1 MELAICL
8 DPDANGAYE
17 CKPWWDMMRPRQS
30 ELDVTGWGDAHV
42 LSVAEEDF
50 GLDVLVEDSFDQPPR
65 TFTDMD
71 VTPPVDTFREME
83 RSCVSEQ
90 RWEDLVGLFIERS
103 ATTTDTAERTRC
115 LVRAAQIFDTNLS
128 DADSAFITLLA
139 ALQEDPANDDL
150 ISEMGRLA
158 TVHNRWEDLISM
170 CNNVLPEMP
179 SEVKRADLLVTMAV
193 WHQRDLGDQAAAE
206 RALEAAMAV
215 NPANFTALR
224 SLVLLHGQRG
234 DWHRAAA
241 YLTCAAGNAIDPFDS
256 VEFALDAAEI
266 YRDQLHDTEAAV
278 VQYMRV
284 LSLSPNHP
292 QALAALADAA
302 WERND
307 WTAAVPLLEGMAG
320 SAKQAV
326 EGTAELWHKAAWS
339 AQMSGDMERA
349 RANYRK
355 AYAAQPTHVPTL
367 KAWSRLAGDW
377 GWWQDILTTVPRL
390 LSLVGDEM
398 PGEERAGH
406 LMQLGQAHVAMRDL
420 EAGTTDF
427 MEALRLAPD
436 LPGVR
441 AALAK
446 ATAQME
452 GRGTANATVLIEQYR
467 VLLHGQLSPDERFE
481 VICKIGRLQREELSD
496 QAAALGTYLQAA
508 QLRPNDVGVLHEL
521 VEIHTAN
528 RHWARAVD
536 VLEKLVSITS
546 GRDKVCYLSAL
557 ASILNVELDSPIEAV
572 ALYDRALDEDP
583 NDRRTFEHIE
593 HILVRRQ
600 EWRELT
606 RAYRRMIKRLGAEL
620 QLEKRPLLLTLWR
633 ALADT
638 CQRYLHDLPAATAAY
653 EVCVSL
659 APDDRQAREA
669 LAEAYEA
676 QGGDGFTKAVATRE
690 HMLSHATNA
699 DAIAKQIRA
708 LARLY
713 GKYRQYDQLFCAA
726 AALCALT
733 KADPRERAF
742 YEGNAPRGIPLA
754 KSVLTEKQW
763 QGRLCSSRDNH
774 MISQVLAAVT
784 PGVIM
789 ARAKDASAYGID
801 PKYRAKL
808 EGDPSFISR
817 LLNYIS
823 RLIGVPLPPIYVPPG
838 APGEID
844 LVVMLEDGKPVPSL
858 VLGRDLVVGRS
869 QQELAFLLTKKLV
882 GLRAD
887 HFLLW
892 PQIVPNLSELQA
904 ILAAAMKLVQP
915 KFELPEADPGAVRK
929 YVAYLHKVL
938 PATQIELV
946 AGAAAPLLAG
956 TAKLDLAAWLAESD
970 ESANRAGVLACGD
983 VVAAARE
990 IVREARAH
998 HTRPEQTI
1006 LTMARWG
1013 VCSDYLDL
1021 RARLGLAM
1029 VAAEPT
1035 TPPVAR
1041 SFSELGGL
1049 FDRGTGRR

>member
-1 MELAICL
+1 M
-8 DPDANGAYE
+8 
-17 CKPWWDMMRPRQS
+17 
-30 ELDVTGWGDAHV
+30 
-42 LSVAEEDF
+42 
-50 GLDVLVEDSFDQPPR
+50 
-65 TFTDMD
+65 
-71 VTPPVDTFREME
+71 
-83 RSCVSEQ
+83 
-90 RWEDLVGLFIERS
+90 
-103 ATTTDTAERTRC
+103 
-115 LVRAAQIFDTNLS
+115 
-128 DADSAFITLLA
+128 
-139 ALQEDPANDDL
+139 
-150 ISEMGRLA
+150 
-158 TVHNRWEDLISM
+158 
-170 CNNVLPEMP
+170 
-179 SEVKRADLLVTMAV
+179 
-193 WHQRDLGDQAAAE
+193 
-206 RALEAAMAV
+206 
-215 NPANFTALR
+215 
-224 SLVLLHGQRG
+224 
-234 DWHRAAA
+234 
-241 YLTCAAGNAIDPFDS
+241 
-256 VEFALDAAEI
+256 
-266 YRDQLHDTEAAV
+266 
-278 VQYMRV
+278 
-284 LSLSPNHP
+284 SPNHP
-292 QALAALADAA
+292 TALAALADAA

-307 WTAAVPLLEGMAG
+307 WPAAIPLLEGMAG

-326 EGTAELWHKAAWS
+326 EENAQLWHKAAWS

-355 AYAAQPTHVPTL
+355 AYSAHPTHVPTL
-367 KAWSRLAGDW
+367 KSWSKLAGDW

-406 LMQLGQAHVAMRDL
+406 LMQLGQAHVGMRDL
-420 EAGTTDF
+420 EAGTAAF

-452 GRGTANATVLIEQYR
+452 GRGANNATALIEQYR
-467 VLLHGQLSPDERFE
+467 VLLHGQLPPDERFE
-481 VICKIGRLQREELSD
+481 VICKIGRLQRDELHD
-496 QAAALGTYLQAA
+496 QSAALGTYVQAA

-536 VLEKLVSITS
+536 VLENLVSVTS
-546 GRDKVCYLSAL
+546 GREKVCYLSAL
-557 ASILNVELDSPIEAV
+557 ASILNVELDSPMEAV
-572 ALYDRALDEDP
+572 ALYDRALDEEP
-583 NDRRTFEHIE
+583 GDRRTFEHIE

-606 RAYRRMIKRLGAEL
+606 RAYRRMIKRLGASPSP
-620 QLEKRPLLLTLWR
+620 EKRPLLLTLWR

-653 EVCVSL
+653 EVCASL
-659 APDDRQAREA
+659 DPEDMHARES

-676 QGGDGFTKAVATRE
+676 QGRDGFSKAVAARE
-690 HMLSHATNA
+690 HLLMCAANP
-699 DAIAKQIRA
+699 DAMAKQIRA

-713 GKYRQYDQLFCAA
+713 GRYHLYDHLFCAS

-742 YEGNAPRGIPLA
+742 YENNSPNGIPLA
-754 KSVLTEKQW
+754 KSALTEKQW

-774 MISQVLAAVT
+774 MISRVLAAVA

-789 ARAKDASAYGID
+789 ARAKDMSAYGID

-808 EGDPSFISR
+808 EGDPSFVSR
-817 LLNYIS
+817 LLVYIS

-844 LVVMLEDGKPVPSL
+844 LVVLLEEGAPVPAL

-869 QQELAFLLTKKLV
+869 HQELAFLLTKKLV

-892 PQIVPNLSELQA
+892 PQIVPNLGELHA
-904 ILAAAMKLVQP
+904 ILAAAIKLVQP
-915 KFELPEADPGAVRK
+915 KFDWPEAEPGAVRQ

-938 PATQIELV
+938 PATQIELI
-946 AGAAAPLLAG
+946 AGAAAPLLSG
-956 TAKLDLAAWLAESD
+956 MVKVDMAAWLAEAD
-970 ESANRAGVLACGD
+970 ESANRAGLLACGD

-990 IVREARAH
+990 IVRDARAH
-998 HTRPEQTI
+998 HSRPEETI
-1006 LTMARWG
+1006 LNLARWG
-1013 VCSDYLDL
+1013 IRTDYLDL

-1029 VAAEPT
+1029 VPADAG
-1035 TPPVAR
+1035 TPPVAH

-1049 FDRGTGRR
+1049 FNQGMTRRA